1 MFSSTTYQHSAPHVI
16 ADSRVVVTYI
26 ATRDSSTLGFPSGE
40 TTTLRSIVRPPVGPV
55 TLGDIDSVS
64 NGGFFGASLHNPS
77 LVRRSDGTVTAAWVI
92 TDPVIA
98 SLRLSTADLGS
109 SATLFAARDDVEG
122 FGATSIVGATDMAQ
136 LPGAALGLVAS
147 DGTERAGRDVLERP
161 AVRGTDRSRHR
172 SGHAVVG
179 APGRRRARRPSGHL
193 GAGRRREPA
202 SVRAAVRRHA
212 SDRVE
217 RRHSS
222 GARRRPGR
230 DVLGDG
236 DGCVDRR
243 HGGMGLRRRADRHR
257 RAGEPLL
264 RGGRAVLRQRP
275 RPRRGGQPVRQDRTR
290 RARDRAACGRRPRDR
305 DRGARH
311 RTRPPP

>member
-1 MFSSTTYQHSAPHVI
+1 MRPSTT
-16 ADSRVVVTYI
+16 R
-26 ATRDSSTLGFPSGE
+26 
-40 TTTLRSIVRPPVGPV
+40 RSY
-55 TLGDIDSVS
+55 
-64 NGGFFGASLHNPS
+64 
-77 LVRRSDGTVTAAWVI
+77 RRSDGTVTAAWVI
-92 TDPVIA
+92 TDPMIA

-147 DGTERAGRDVLERP
+147 DGTR
-161 AVRGTDRSRHR
+161 
-172 SGHAVVG
+172 
-179 APGRRRARRPSGHL
+179 
-193 GAGRRREPA
+193 
-202 SVRAAVRRHA
+202 VRAATSSSGQPFGAPTDLVTGADTPSSALLAGDGLGGLLATWTQADGANRRA
-212 SDRVE
+212 FARLYDDTPPARLE

-236 DGCVDRR
+236 DGRVDRR
-243 HGGMGLRRRADRHR
+243 HAGMGLRRRADRHR

-264 RGGRAVLRQRP
+264 RGGRAVRRQRP

-290 RARDRAACGRRPRDR
+290 RARDRAACGRRPRTGTGGRRSRQDR
-305 DRGARH
+305 PRHQRPVAGAKDLRRGGSQAAGGRQDAAR
-311 RTRPPP
+311 RCGSGCRRRRRSRWSSRGRSGASAAGAAA